1 MTLPILADQNPAGF
15 PRVTDEIL
23 HLGPGPAE
31 SVPPL
36 SQKLRTG
43 TRKAHRWVERLA
55 FVRGFLRGLLDLGS
69 YLQLLRDL
77 HAVYGALE
85 AGLRGNAAHPIVGP
99 LVRPELFRQ
108 EALAADLDFLH
119 RGPDWRQLP
128 LSPGGLAYTG
138 HLRQL
143 AMHDPALLVAHCYT
157 RYFGDLSGGPILR
170 RMAGLALRLD
180 DRGGLRFYDF
190 PHLPDPAAYKA
201 ELRRCLDA
209 LPLSPGEQA
218 ALVREATRA
227 FSLSGALFSALPAI
241 PQSPASPAAPIRS
254 STPPPTAARSA
265 HRAT

>member
-1 MTLPILADQNPAGF
+1 MTLPILGDQDPARF
-15 PRVTDEIL
+15 PGVIDEIL
-23 HLGPGPAE
+23 PLGPAKEE

-36 SQKLRTG
+36 SQGLRTG

-85 AGLRGNAAHPIVGP
+85 AGLRENAAHPIVAP

-119 RGPDWRQLP
+119 RGADWRQLP
-128 LSPGGLAYTG
+128 LSPGGLAYTR

-143 AMHDPALLVAHCYT
+143 ALYDPALLVAHCYT

-170 RMAGLALRLD
+170 RMAALALRLD

-190 PHLPDPAAYKA
+190 AHLPDPAAYKA

-209 LPLSPGEQA
+209 LPLSAGDQA
-218 ALVREATRA
+218 ALVREAIRA

-241 PQSPASPAAPIRS
+241 PTSKASPVAPLPS
-254 STPPPTAARSA
+254 STPPAPAARSA
-265 HRAT
+265 HSAT